1 MKKDKYFFIY
11 VILFLFV
18 VSIFYNYRGCEKNTS
33 TVDAVYIR
41 RIDSLNFANVYLQ
54 RRLDEIIYE
63 TKRSDSL
70 VDVLR
75 ERIDLLDSQLISA
88 RADVK
93 RMRLVRTNNDKK
105 IKSVMY
111 SKVDLSDEDM
121 LDYFKTKLPTN

>member
-93 RMRLVRTNNDKK
+93 RMRLARSNNDKK
-105 IKSVMY
+105 IKSVMD

-121 LDYFKTKLPTN
+121 LDYFKTKLPK

>member
-1 MKKDKYFFIY
+1 MKRDKYFFIY

-33 TVDAVYIR
+33 TVDATYIR
-41 RIDSLNFANVYLQ
+41 RIDSLHFTNIYLQ
-54 RRLDEIIYE
+54 RRLDDIMSE

-88 RADVK
+88 RVDVK
-93 RMRLVRTNNDKK
+93 RMRLARANNDKK
-105 IKSVMY
+105 IKSVMD

-121 LDYFKTKLPTN
+121 LDYFKTKLPK

>member
-1 MKKDKYFFIY
+1 MKKDKYLFIY

-93 RMRLVRTNNDKK
+93 RMRLARSNNDKK
-105 IKSVMY
+105 IKSVMD

-121 LDYFKTKLPTN
+121 LDYFKTKLPK

>member
-1 MKKDKYFFIY
+1 M
-11 VILFLFV
+11 
-18 VSIFYNYRGCEKNTS
+18 VSTFYNYRGCEKNTS

-41 RIDSLNFANVYLQ
+41 RIDSLHFANVYLQ

-93 RMRLVRTNNDKK
+93 RMRLVRANNDKK
-105 IKSVMY
+105 IKSVMD

-121 LDYFKTKLPTN
+121 LDYFKTKLPK

>member
-121 LDYFKTKLPTN
+121 LDYFKTKLPK

>member
-1 MKKDKYFFIY
+1 MKKDKYLFIY

-18 VSIFYNYRGCEKNTS
+18 VSAFYNYRGCEKNTS

-41 RIDSLNFANVYLQ
+41 RIDSLHFANVYLQ

-93 RMRLVRTNNDKK
+93 RMRLARANNDKK
-105 IKSVMY
+105 IKSVMD

-121 LDYFKTKLPTN
+121 LDYFKTKLPK

>member
-11 VILFLFV
+11 VILFLLV

-33 TVDAVYIR
+33 TVDGVYIR
-41 RIDSLNFANVYLQ
+41 RIDSLYFANVYLQ

-88 RADVK
+88 KADVK
-93 RMRLVRTNNDKK
+93 RMRLARTNNGKK
-105 IKSVMY
+105 IKSVMD

-121 LDYFKTKLPTN
+121 LDYFKTKLPK

>member
-11 VILFLFV
+11 VILFLLV

-33 TVDAVYIR
+33 TVDGVYIR
-41 RIDSLNFANVYLQ
+41 RIDSLHFANVYLQ

-88 RADVK
+88 KADVK
-93 RMRLVRTNNDKK
+93 RMRLARTNNGKK
-105 IKSVMY
+105 IKSVMD

-121 LDYFKTKLPTN
+121 LDYFKTKLPK

>member
-18 VSIFYNYRGCEKNTS
+18 VSAFYNYRGCEKNTS

-93 RMRLVRTNNDKK
+93 RMRLARANNDKK
-105 IKSVMY
+105 IKSVMD

-121 LDYFKTKLPTN
+121 LDYFKTKLPK

>member
-1 MKKDKYFFIY
+1 MKKDKYLFIY

-18 VSIFYNYRGCEKNTS
+18 VSAFYNYRGCEKNTS

-93 RMRLVRTNNDKK
+93 RMRLARANNDKK
-105 IKSVMY
+105 IKSVMD

-121 LDYFKTKLPTN
+121 LDYFKTKLPK

>member
-11 VILFLFV
+11 VILFLLL
-18 VSIFYNYRGCEKNTS
+18 VSTFYNYRGCEKNTS

-41 RIDSLNFANVYLQ
+41 RIDSLHFANVYLQ

-93 RMRLVRTNNDKK
+93 RMRLARANNDKK
-105 IKSVMY
+105 IKSVMD

-121 LDYFKTKLPTN
+121 LDYFKTKLPK

>member
-11 VILFLFV
+11 VILFLLV

-33 TVDAVYIR
+33 TVDGVYIR
-41 RIDSLNFANVYLQ
+41 RIDSLHFANVYLQ

-88 RADVK
+88 KADVK
-93 RMRLVRTNNDKK
+93 RMRLARANNDKK
-105 IKSVMY
+105 IKSVMD

-121 LDYFKTKLPTN
+121 LDYFKTKLPK